1 MKALVSAVAFS
12 VSLVYPLAD
21 RLTAQLP
28 SSVVTLKDTAA
39 QPVGTATLSPADGGG
54 VSIVLDVRGLPPG
67 EHALHFHEA
76 AKCEPPS
83 FESAGEHF
91 NPDGKRHGL
100 RNPQGPHAGDMDN
113 FPVEAGGM
121 AKVMIINRQVTL
133 TPGKAS
139 VLAAGG
145 TALIIHAKPDDLVTD
160 PAGNAGD
167 RIACGLVAQ

>member
-1 MKALVSAVAFS
+1 MGTPPIKAFGSAVPS
-12 VSLVYPLAD
+12 MSSLVYPLAD

-113 FPVEAGGM
+113 FPVEAGGR
-121 AKVMIINRQVTL
+121 ARGVIIKRRGPVE
-133 TPGKAS
+133 
-139 VLAAGG
+139 
-145 TALIIHAKPDDLVTD
+145 
-160 PAGNAGD
+160 
-167 RIACGLVAQ
+167 